1 MSSRFEYDLL
11 AKFLIEKRGYDE
23 AIKVQSF
30 DNEVDFVCKV
40 NTIDFEEGI
49 MWLMQMQGLTITFD
63 ILILRKG

>member
-40 NTIDFEEGI
+40 NTIDVEEGI
-49 MWLMQMQGLTITFD
+49 T
-63 ILILRKG
+63 

>member
-1 MSSRFEYDLL
+1 MSFRFEYDLL

-40 NTIDFEEGI
+40 NTIDVEEGI
-49 MWLMQMQGLTITFD
+49 T
-63 ILILRKG
+63 

>member
-40 NTIDFEEGI
+40 KTIDFDEGI
-49 MWLMQMQGLTITFD
+49 T
-63 ILILRKG
+63 